1 MPVHSSGI
9 HPVVVLFHSLSVTA
23 FAFPRC
29 QLAAL
34 RAAKSEEAENQ
45 RNECG
50 KLEAK
55 VSRLERQK
63 SELLSAFKKQAK
75 LVDVL
80 RRQRVHVE
88 AARALAFTEEEFMK
102 TLDWGA

>member
-1 MPVHSSGI
+1 MGSWVCMLTYCPPFI
-9 HPVVVLFHSLSVTA
+9 FDD
-23 FAFPRC
+23 FPS

-34 RAAKSEEAENQ
+34 RAAKAEEAETQ
-45 RNECG
+45 RSECG

-63 SELLSAFKKQAK
+63 SELLGAFKKQAK

-88 AARALAFTEEEFMK
+88 AARALAFTEEEFMR